1 MSRFNIPGLL
11 GALGELPSVINRGL
25 LGPLPVNPQL
35 GLDPTMVRQ
44 AEDTALNDMAFG
56 MIAGHPMGGGAALFS
71 ARQNARDNFSGRMVE
86 ILREQEFARMNDE
99 RKKEDAR
106 KVRLGTLAEAALPG
120 VGNVLSSGNQEDI
133 IMSMAMAKP
142 EELPDKVQVAL
153 WLNNN
158 DKAAAQKWLM
168 GQENQGAQT
177 PEKWRLAML
186 ATNGN
191 EAEARKLVLQGF
203 NGDNSTSVQQYI
215 LGKLARGEPLNP
227 GEQKVYQ
234 EYMLKPDFMMELIR
248 TLGGGSPAVGFDNLP
263 SKP

>member
-1 MSRFNIPGLL
+1 
-11 GALGELPSVINRGL
+11 
-25 LGPLPVNPQL
+25 
-35 GLDPTMVRQ
+35 
-44 AEDTALNDMAFG
+44 MAFG
-56 MIAGHPMGGGAALFS
+56 MLAAPTRNPGAGLFA
-71 ARQNARDNFSGRMVE
+71 ARQNARENFSGRMVE
-86 ILREQEFARMNDE
+86 LLREQEFAKMNED

-106 KVRLGTLAEAALPG
+106 KVRLGDLAEQALPG
-120 VGNVLSSGNQEDI
+120 VGNVLSSGNQEDL

-158 DKAAAQKWLM
+158 DKEAAQKWLL
-168 GQENQGAQT
+168 GQENQGAQA

-227 GEQKVYQ
+227 GENKVYQ
-234 EYMLKPDFMMELIR
+234 EYMLKPDFMMELIK
-248 TLGGGSPAVGFDNLP
+248 TLGSGSPAVGFDNLP